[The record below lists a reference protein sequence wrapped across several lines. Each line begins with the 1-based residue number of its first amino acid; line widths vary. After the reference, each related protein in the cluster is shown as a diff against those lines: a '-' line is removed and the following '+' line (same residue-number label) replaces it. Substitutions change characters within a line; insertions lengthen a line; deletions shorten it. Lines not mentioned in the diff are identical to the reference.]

1 MQKNL
6 VIVESPAKAKTIQ
19 KFLGAEYAVTSS
31 MGHIRDLV
39 DKEFEAELSLKYKP
53 KYEVMPDKAK
63 IVAELKKSAK
73 TSEIVWLATDEDR
86 EGEAIAWHL
95 ADELKLKPEKTRRI
109 AFHEITKNAIQKAVE
124 TPREID
130 MNLVDAQQA
139 RRVLDKIVGFEL
151 SPILW
156 KKIKPSLSAG
166 RVQSVTVR
174 LVVEREREINNF
186 KSVNSYKVTA
196 IFSMEEN
203 GKIINFKADL
213 KNNLP
218 TKEAAKEFLEKCK
231 NSTFKVENV
240 ETTEGKRSPAAP
252 FTTSTLQQEA
262 SRKHGFPVALT
273 MRIAQA
279 LYESGKITYMRT
291 DSVNLSDLAL
301 NTAKQE
307 IVALAGE
314 KYHKR
319 RQYQTKSKGAQEAH
333 EAIRPT
339 FLNQKEIAGTAQ
351 EKKLYELIW
360 KRTLASQMA
369 DALIEKTTA
378 TISVSNSSEIF
389 VATGE
394 IIRFDGFLKVYVEN
408 TDNENQEEN
417 TENILP
423 KLSKNQILTYEE
435 ITAQEK
441 FSQHPPRYNEASLVR
456 KLEELGIGRPSTYAP
471 TISTIQNR
479 GYVEKRD
486 IPVLVPETH
495 ALTLKKDVI
504 KESVKAVKQSAEK
517 SKLAPTDTGIVVNDF
532 LIENFP
538 EILNYNFTADV
549 EQEFDDIAEGKIAW
563 LENILSFYKKFHP
576 EVTKA
581 SNSTGKKVG
590 ERTLGIDKKSGK
602 PVFVKIGRYGPVVQI
617 GETSQDEKPQ
627 FASLQA
633 GQSIETITLEEALEL
648 FKLPMNI
655 GKYENEDVIVAVG
668 RFGPY
673 LKFGSTN
680 ISIPKGENPLEVTM
694 ERAIE
699 LIKMP
704 KLPVNLGKYE
714 NEEIVVAAGRF
725 GPYIK
730 FGSVFVS
737 VPKGE
742 NPLLITLERAV
753 ELIKAKDDADKNKTI
768 MTFDSDDIKV
778 LNGRFGA
785 YIAHDGANY
794 KIPKTIDAQTLTLE
808 KCKEII
814 ASQPDAK
821 TKKKFVKK
829 K

>member
-1 MQKNL
+1 
-6 VIVESPAKAKTIQ
+6 
-19 KFLGAEYAVTSS
+19 
-31 MGHIRDLV
+31 
-39 DKEFEAELSLKYKP
+39 
-53 KYEVMPDKAK
+53 
-63 IVAELKKSAK
+63 
-73 TSEIVWLATDEDR
+73 
-86 EGEAIAWHL
+86 
-95 ADELKLKPEKTRRI
+95 
-109 AFHEITKNAIQKAVE
+109 
-124 TPREID
+124 
-130 MNLVDAQQA
+130 
-139 RRVLDKIVGFEL
+139 
-151 SPILW
+151 
-156 KKIKPSLSAG
+156 
-166 RVQSVTVR
+166 
-174 LVVEREREINNF
+174 
-186 KSVNSYKVTA
+186 
-196 IFSMEEN
+196 
-203 GKIINFKADL
+203 
-213 KNNLP
+213 
-218 TKEAAKEFLEKCK
+218 
-231 NSTFKVENV
+231 
-240 ETTEGKRSPAAP
+240 
-252 FTTSTLQQEA
+252 
-262 SRKHGFPVALT
+262 
-273 MRIAQA
+273 
-279 LYESGKITYMRT
+279 MRT

-339 FLNQKEIAGTAQ
+339 YLNVKEIQGTAQ

-394 IIRFDGFLKVYVEN
+394 IIRFDGFLRVYVEN
-408 TDNENQEEN
+408 TDNDNQEET

-423 KLSKNQILTYEE
+423 KLTKNQILTREE

-486 IPVLVPETH
+486 IPVLVPETCS
-495 ALTLKKDVI
+495 LTLKKDVI
-504 KESVKAVKQSAEK
+504 KENIKAEK
-517 SKLAPTDTGIVVNDF
+517 DGAEKNKLAPTDTGIVVNDF

-590 ERTLGIDKKSGK
+590 ERALGIDKKSGK
-602 PVFVKIGRYGPVVQI
+602 PVFVKIGRYGPVAQI
-617 GETSQDEKPQ
+617 GEAAQNEKPQ

-680 ISIPKGENPLEVTM
+680 ISIPKGENPLEITM

-753 ELIKAKDDADKNKTI
+753 ELIKAKDDAEKNKTI

-785 YIAHDGANY
+785 YISHNSTNY
-794 KIPKTIDAQTLTLE
+794 KIPKDIDAQTLTLE

-821 TKKKFVKK
+821 TKKRFVKK